1 MGYRQTK
8 ALSSEHFYGTKPTR
22 NDMEPAEKGTPP
34 WEKECL
40 RTPDGKGFEQSKS

>member
-1 MGYRQTK
+1 MGHRQTK
-8 ALSSEHFYGTKPTR
+8 ALSSKYFYGSEPTR

-34 WEKECL
+34 RKEKCL